1 MSNLEEEEMEN
12 HQQTEEIEEA
22 EGNEE
27 INEKENEDNDQ
38 ILNNTII
45 ESLITRTKKL
55 QEENAQLKQDIENI
69 STSNKGNALQYFT
82 NIRKEIFTKID
93 TLNKQIQDFNKNKI
107 IENKKQKRDMEY
119 INGQLNEA
127 TELNKNLKAQL
138 ENLTNEIEQN
148 DNIIKQEENVE
159 LKNLPNNDQVE
170 DLDEKINSLTAE
182 ITKNEYLIKDQ
193 TETINELQ
201 ETYETQTKELNE
213 QYEDIKNK
221 YHNLLGSAEII
232 EDQLDKDFSEKTKE
246 FQKNMENNIYALTKK
261 LLYSNNNLSQKNLEK
276 ENLKQQCIGQIEQK
290 NSEITDLKNQIKEY
304 QTKYELLYKLSID
317 QLNKFGNNYA
327 KFKTTFFNRE
337 KDCINVYNYYKDMME
352 QYNKPLLDEENPNN
366 KLEKDYHEKA
376 SAVINLQQENE
387 KLLSDLENIKQK
399 KYKESKEIRSEINTN
414 VDKNDR
420 KINDLIKK
428 EKDLST
434 KIKKFSGLYNDL
446 VQRNAN
452 IEKLSK
458 ENKHILNENK
468 LMENKI
474 FNYFNNI
481 GGDDDISGIK
491 LKIKKLE
498 EEAAYKDEVL
508 NNYEEMFKGDLS
520 EMEEQDEVRDDVI
533 KRLKTQIEGL
543 KGQIDKLNQTK
554 SNMDNYYKNQISE
567 LKNQMKS
574 IIFENNNLRDTNQI
588 IHNGII
594 SQNQKTVDSWQ
605 KVYKDMKN
613 QFNSQ
618 NDIQSL
624 ITAFNHTNSALLK
637 IKEFND
643 EKELKKLREEA
654 NEKEKQINDLK
665 EIKYDAENK
674 LRQNIQNMTQTIQE
688 KLKIYNELNEK
699 KNQILKEFD
708 KNVEE
713 FNKINENKL
722 NYSNNELNGIE
733 ENKKKLVELSQ
744 NMEEQ
749 KLKEIQEIKIQIKD
763 LENQIKEENEK
774 YLNDV
779 KDIKNN
785 NDEQLKIIK
794 DREDYI
800 TKQTDIV
807 FNNLKSVANQN
818 EKAVEALRQ
827 ENQQLKNQN
836 YTLSKRLS

>member
-45 ESLITRTKKL
+45 ESLVTRTKKL

-138 ENLTNEIEQN
+138 ENITNEIQQN
-148 DNIIKQEENVE
+148 DNIIKHEENVE

-624 ITAFNHTNSALLK
+624 ITAFNHTNNALLK

>member
-45 ESLITRTKKL
+45 ESLVTRTKKL

-138 ENLTNEIEQN
+138 ENITNEIQQN
-148 DNIIKQEENVE
+148 DNIIKHEENVE

-420 KINDLIKK
+420 KISDLIKK

-688 KLKIYNELNEK
+688 KLKIYNELNDR

>member
-45 ESLITRTKKL
+45 ESLVTRTKKL

>member
-45 ESLITRTKKL
+45 ESLVTRTKKL

-138 ENLTNEIEQN
+138 ENITNEIQQN
-148 DNIIKQEENVE
+148 DNIIKHEENVE

-624 ITAFNHTNSALLK
+624 ITAFNHTNNALLK

-800 TKQTDIV
+800 TKQTDIA

-818 EKAVEALRQ
+818 ENAVEALRQ

>member
-45 ESLITRTKKL
+45 ESLVTRTKKL

-148 DNIIKQEENVE
+148 DNMIKQEENVE

>member
-45 ESLITRTKKL
+45 ESLVTRTKKL

-69 STSNKGNALQYFT
+69 SISNKGNALQYFT

-420 KINDLIKK
+420 KISDLIKK

-446 VQRNAN
+446 IQRNAN

-624 ITAFNHTNSALLK
+624 ITAFNHTNNALLK

-763 LENQIKEENEK
+763 LENQIKEENEN

-785 NDEQLKIIK
+785 NHEQLKIIK

-800 TKQTDIV
+800 TKQTDIA

-818 EKAVEALRQ
+818 ENAVEALRQ

>member
-45 ESLITRTKKL
+45 ESLVTRTKKL

-420 KINDLIKK
+420 KISDLIKK

-446 VQRNAN
+446 IQRNAN

-624 ITAFNHTNSALLK
+624 ITAFNHTNNALLK

-779 KDIKNN
+779 KDIKSN

>member
-45 ESLITRTKKL
+45 ESLVTRTKKL

-446 VQRNAN
+446 IQRNAN

>member
-45 ESLITRTKKL
+45 ESLVTRTKKL

-148 DNIIKQEENVE
+148 DNMIKQEENVE

-414 VDKNDR
+414 VDINDR
-420 KINDLIKK
+420 KISDLIKK

-554 SNMDNYYKNQISE
+554 SNMYNYYKNQISE

-779 KDIKNN
+779 KDIKSN

-800 TKQTDIV
+800 TKQTDIA

>member
-138 ENLTNEIEQN
+138 ENITNEIQQN
-148 DNIIKQEENVE
+148 DNIIKHEENVE

-290 NSEITDLKNQIKEY
+290 NSEITDLENQIKEY

-414 VDKNDR
+414 VDINDR
-420 KINDLIKK
+420 KISDLIKK

>member
-45 ESLITRTKKL
+45 ESLVTRTKKL

-138 ENLTNEIEQN
+138 ENITNEIQQN
-148 DNIIKQEENVE
+148 DNIIKHEENVE

-446 VQRNAN
+446 IQRNAN

>member
-1 MSNLEEEEMEN
+1 MEN

-45 ESLITRTKKL
+45 ESLVTRTKKL

-446 VQRNAN
+446 IQRNAN

-508 NNYEEMFKGDLS
+508 SNYEEMFKGDLS

-624 ITAFNHTNSALLK
+624 ITAFNHTNNALLK

-800 TKQTDIV
+800 TKQTDIA

>member
-45 ESLITRTKKL
+45 ESLVTRTKKL

-138 ENLTNEIEQN
+138 ENITNEIQQN
-148 DNIIKQEENVE
+148 DNIIKHEENVE

-446 VQRNAN
+446 IQRNAN

-624 ITAFNHTNSALLK
+624 ITAFNHTNNALLK

-713 FNKINENKL
+713 FNKI
-722 NYSNNELNGIE
+722 NGIE

>member
-138 ENLTNEIEQN
+138 ENITKEIEQN

-588 IHNGII
+588 IHNSII

>member
-148 DNIIKQEENVE
+148 DNMIKQEENVE

-446 VQRNAN
+446 IQRNAN

>member
-45 ESLITRTKKL
+45 ESLVTRTKKL

-148 DNIIKQEENVE
+148 DNMIKQEENVE

-446 VQRNAN
+446 IQRNAN

-818 EKAVEALRQ
+818 ENAVEALRQ

>member
-554 SNMDNYYKNQISE
+554 SNMYNYYKNQISE

-779 KDIKNN
+779 KDIKSN

-800 TKQTDIV
+800 TKQTDIA

>member
-45 ESLITRTKKL
+45 ESLVTRTKKL

-138 ENLTNEIEQN
+138 ENITNEIQQN
-148 DNIIKQEENVE
+148 DNIIKHEENVE

-414 VDKNDR
+414 VDINDR
-420 KINDLIKK
+420 KISDLIKK

-446 VQRNAN
+446 IQRNAN

-508 NNYEEMFKGDLS
+508 SNYEEMFKGDLS

-588 IHNGII
+588 IHNSII

-624 ITAFNHTNSALLK
+624 ITAFNHTNNALLK

>member
-45 ESLITRTKKL
+45 ESLVTRTKKL

-414 VDKNDR
+414 VDINDR
-420 KINDLIKK
+420 KISDLIKK

-508 NNYEEMFKGDLS
+508 SNYEEMFKGDLS

>member
-45 ESLITRTKKL
+45 ESLVTRTKKL

-414 VDKNDR
+414 VDINDR
-420 KINDLIKK
+420 KISDLIKK

>member
-148 DNIIKQEENVE
+148 DNMIKQEENVE

-261 LLYSNNNLSQKNLEK
+261 LLYSNNDLSQKNLEK

-446 VQRNAN
+446 IQRNAN

-508 NNYEEMFKGDLS
+508 SNYEEMFKGDLS

-722 NYSNNELNGIE
+722 NYSNNELNCIE